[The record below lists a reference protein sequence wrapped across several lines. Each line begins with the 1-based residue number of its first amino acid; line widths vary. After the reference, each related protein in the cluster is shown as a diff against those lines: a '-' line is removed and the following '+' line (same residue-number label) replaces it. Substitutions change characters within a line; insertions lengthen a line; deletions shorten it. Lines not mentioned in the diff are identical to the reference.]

1 MRCINMI
8 LAKVTITALPP
19 HSAER
24 LRLSGRT
31 ILHTCV
37 EAKPRRR
44 GRGGASLNRG
54 HVTVR
59 QSLTA
64 VCGGE
69 AASSPYLASRLFQEP
84 RIKRFRQQ
92 LPDVHYF
99 ALSFQ
104 IRERNLCVLAV
115 LPNDLTAGTAGWRQL
130 VSVHDDDQIG
140 KVSFTFGQ
148 GFPNRHAFSTDGQAI
163 ARAFNVAP
171 GENLSRFSPE
181 CRPHKKPGKRRQ
193 RAQPCIVGDSN

>member
-64 VCGGE
+64 ECGGE

-104 IRERNLCVLAV
+104 VRERNLSALAV
-115 LPNDLTAGTAGWRQL
+115 IPNDLTAGTAGWGQL
-130 VSVHDDDQIG
+130 VSLHVYVQCRS
-140 KVSFTFGQ
+140 VWFT
-148 GFPNRHAFSTDGQAI
+148 
-163 ARAFNVAP
+163 
-171 GENLSRFSPE
+171 LSRE
-181 CRPHKKPGKRRQ
+181 
-193 RAQPCIVGDSN
+193 